1 MRMLAIL
8 TNVLIALQW
17 LTIAKAADADSE
29 KLLLIPDQMRI
40 SERFH
45 QPQFS
50 IEKMADGFKV
60 KLSYAADTDDLSQYL
75 FQLYGPAISSK
86 EIYEAEL
93 LPLRIRHFSSLFE
106 EKTIVKSW
114 RATFQL
120 NEVHL
125 EYFFTQDLTEE
136 QIQNVFAFG
145 YVLASVDVELQCSG
159 QITARLCDQTLA
171 GIPLINQYAL
181 AANATDAALFSDY
194 SELGKYVS
202 FVRLGRSF
210 LNLTSLDEVDGY
222 LKQTLFSGSQCRPDL
237 DGSATRICALI
248 TKHSQSQSIKDS
260 IQTLT
265 KRLFQERPVDASR
278 NFYILD
284 GSQFSTTNEGPVGR
298 SKCSVFDAF
307 CPLSP

>member
-1 MRMLAIL
+1 
-8 TNVLIALQW
+8 VLIALQW

-125 EYFFTQDLTEE
+125 EYFFTKDLTEVSLLSTNMLW
-136 QIQNVFAFG
+136 QQTPPTRPCF
-145 YVLASVDVELQCSG
+145 LTMASLE
-159 QITARLCDQTLA
+159 
-171 GIPLINQYAL
+171 NM
-181 AANATDAALFSDY
+181 
-194 SELGKYVS
+194 
-202 FVRLGRSF
+202 
-210 LNLTSLDEVDGY
+210 
-222 LKQTLFSGSQCRPDL
+222 
-237 DGSATRICALI
+237 
-248 TKHSQSQSIKDS
+248 
-260 IQTLT
+260 
-265 KRLFQERPVDASR
+265 
-278 NFYILD
+278 
-284 GSQFSTTNEGPVGR
+284 
-298 SKCSVFDAF
+298 
-307 CPLSP
+307 